1 MNKYFY
7 LILIGIVLITFG
19 LTLTVIYSS
28 STYFWKQDPPIPH
41 VIAINANSSA
51 WVPFLVNSL
60 VLGSSQITV
69 IVFFPLGSTLMPL
82 PITMTVYSFTLQ
94 GVEVNMTASEPM
106 ASSGWGYDSY
116 VAMHVFNIPSN
127 WRYITGVSIAN
138 PENYSV
144 SWIVTLTFNQQ
155 ITVSEAVDRT
165 NLGITSTA
173 VGAVILGVAVY
184 RMKPLKNHPKSQ
196 HFDARAYVHD

>member
-1 MNKYFY
+1 
-7 LILIGIVLITFG
+7 LGE
-19 LTLTVIYSS
+19 
-28 STYFWKQDPPIPH
+28 DPPIPH
-41 VIAINANSSA
+41 IVAINANSSA

-69 IVFFPLGSTLMPL
+69 IVFFPYGSTLMPL
-82 PITMTVYSFTLQ
+82 PITMTVSSFTLE
-94 GVEVNMTASEPM
+94 GVQVNMTASEPM

-127 WRYITGVSIAN
+127 WRYITGVSITN

-144 SWIVTLTFNQQ
+144 SWIVTLTFNQR
-155 ITVSEAVDRT
+155 ITVYEAVERT
-165 NLGITSTA
+165 ILGIIFTA
-173 VGAVILGVAVY
+173 YGAVILGVAVY
-184 RMKPLKNHPKSQ
+184 GLRPLKSQPKSQ